1 MLNYCKNRERPELSA
16 DLRVA
21 LQPITPQTALGDQWL
36 DLEQRS
42 GGSFFQSWAWI
53 GGWLRHLPVGLSCD
67 ALSVRSGD
75 EVVGLGV
82 LVNRRETR
90 HRVLNPRSINL
101 NETGDSIIDPLGL
114 EYNGL
119 LVDRRLD
126 RQAVVQAAL
135 ASLID
140 CDLDWDELN
149 LGGILADE
157 MGAWTSAAERIG
169 LQVQVRA
176 KLRCHHVALAKIR
189 RSKADYLGHLS
200 RNTRQQVRRALRLY
214 EKHGPVSITPARD
227 ASEAEDFF
235 TGLYRLH
242 QASWT
247 GRGHAGAFANEVF
260 ERFHRDLIEDRFDA
274 GEIQLLRCSAGARAL
289 GYLYNFVRDGWVYA
303 YQSGFRYQEDSRL
316 KPGLVSHC
324 LAIEHN
330 SVQGNRVYD
339 FMAGDSRYKR
349 SLGTDCLDMT
359 WVAIQRP
366 RARLR
371 LEKALRGL
379 KLRLVGQADAG

>member
-1 MLNYCKNRERPELSA
+1 
-16 DLRVA
+16 
-21 LQPITPQTALGDQWL
+21 
-36 DLEQRS
+36 
-42 GGSFFQSWAWI
+42 
-53 GGWLRHLPVGLSCD
+53 
-67 ALSVRSGD
+67 
-75 EVVGLGV
+75 
-82 LVNRRETR
+82 
-90 HRVLNPRSINL
+90 VLNPRSINL
-101 NETGDSIIDPLGL
+101 NETGDSNIDPLGL
-114 EYNGL
+114 EYNSL
-119 LVDRRLD
+119 LVDRRLE

-135 ASLID
+135 TGLID

-149 LGGILADE
+149 LGGILANE
-157 MGAWTSAAERIG
+157 MGAWISAADRIG

-176 KLRCHHVALAKIR
+176 RSKCHHVTLGKTR
-189 RSKADYLGHLS
+189 PSKADYLRHLS

-227 ASEAEDFF
+227 DSEAKDF
-235 TGLYRLH
+235 LADLKKLH

-247 GRGHAGAFANEVF
+247 RRGHAGAFANEVF

-274 GEIQLLRCSAGARAL
+274 GEIQLLRCSAGASAF
-289 GYLYNFVRDGWVYA
+289 GYLYNIVRNGWVYA

-324 LAIEHN
+324 LAIKHN

-339 FMAGDSRYKR
+339 FMAGDSQYKR

-379 KLRLVGQADAG
+379 KRRLVGQADAC